1 MELSSSTGE
10 IAIKVL
16 DTSGDATDEPTKD
29 EYQLTNVPKRCS
41 SIVDLPNELLVQIIS
56 HLYNKDLV
64 NLATTCHVL
73 HDLADRSLQEHRRL
87 LLEWSF
93 VSNVN
98 QHYCYLASRVAQ
110 QLLDRRLTTYTHSLE
125 IMLEEAPPQP
135 QILNA
140 ARDECVVQATHADL
154 HKLWNSQFNLE
165 LDIADS
171 WHTTVMA
178 GNIDFVLTAWF
189 TVLDSITHLGL
200 HLNNRDCGRL
210 LRALRSRSEG
220 YLPSVGNLTVVRIE
234 GSSPQAY
241 ELLEFYAQL
250 PLIHHLAAGGTVIRG
265 PQFCSTDADS
275 YVSNVKSFVLEGCSL
290 SERHLVA
297 LIRSM
302 KTLEEFTY
310 QEDPRNDCDSFK
322 VPKAAIINALRN
334 TARKTLRSLS
344 VIDMTMTWRCIPPLG
359 SLADFDTLRDV
370 TLEFDYIL
378 DWLGIKPKSYFPT
391 GLHEQLPRSLRT
403 LLLTRI
409 RQPIPRYPVSL
420 VMDLLLRQKDCC
432 CRPLEHFCELLIMY
446 VEPGAVEEL
455 QTGSMLEWS
464 ERVGLAIHLQT
475 EDELDVS

>member
-1 MELSSSTGE
+1 
-10 IAIKVL
+10 
-16 DTSGDATDEPTKD
+16 
-29 EYQLTNVPKRCS
+29 
-41 SIVDLPNELLVQIIS
+41 
-56 HLYNKDLV
+56 
-64 NLATTCHVL
+64 
-73 HDLADRSLQEHRRL
+73 
-87 LLEWSF
+87 
-93 VSNVN
+93 
-98 QHYCYLASRVAQ
+98 
-110 QLLDRRLTTYTHSLE
+110 
-125 IMLEEAPPQP
+125 MLEDAPPQP

-154 HKLWNSQFNLE
+154 HKLWNPQFNLE

-171 WHTTVMA
+171 WHTAVMA

-344 VIDMTMTWRCIPPLG
+344 VIDMTMTWRIYEMLH
-359 SLADFDTLRDV
+359 SNLIT
-370 TLEFDYIL
+370 Y
-378 DWLGIKPKSYFPT
+378 WT
-391 GLHEQLPRSLRT
+391 GLVLNPNHIFQLGYTNSFP
-403 LLLTRI
+403 
-409 RQPIPRYPVSL
+409 
-420 VMDLLLRQKDCC
+420 DL
-432 CRPLEHFCELLIMY
+432 
-446 VEPGAVEEL
+446 
-455 QTGSMLEWS
+455 S
-464 ERVGLAIHLQT
+464 GLCY
-475 EDELDVS
+475 